1 MGVLHELLAQSAGLG
16 AHRRAEHHH
25 LLLLRG
31 LEEDLLNILSHVDLV
46 KALVALI
53 KHELCQLVEL
63 EVLLAGEPE
72 HPPGRADQDVR
83 AVGPQ
88 HLAVLREGHAAVDRP
103 RLDALEVLRE
113 AAELELALVG
123 QLSRVADHQH
133 SHGLLGGTDPLQAR
147 EQEGLGLPHAGPGLA
162 RDVGAEDS
170 MRDALVLD
178 FRRALGNGMRVNPI
192 SLLRHGVGR
201 LGGLR

>member
-88 HLAVLREGHAAVDRP
+88 HLAVLRNGHAAVDHA
-103 RLDALEVLRE
+103 RLDVLEVLRE
-113 AAELELALVG
+113 AVELVLDLIG
-123 QLSRVADHQH
+123 QLARVADHQH
-133 SHGLLGGTDPLQAR
+133 PHGLLGVVHLLQAR
-147 EQEGLGLPHAGPGLA
+147 QHKDGSLSHTGLGLAQNV
-162 RDVGAEDS
+162 RAEDGL
-170 MRDALVLD
+170 RDALVLD
-178 FRRALGNGMRVNPI
+178 LRRVLEAAVHDGAQE
-192 SLLRHGVGR
+192 LRLQEEVAEA
-201 LGGLR
+201 